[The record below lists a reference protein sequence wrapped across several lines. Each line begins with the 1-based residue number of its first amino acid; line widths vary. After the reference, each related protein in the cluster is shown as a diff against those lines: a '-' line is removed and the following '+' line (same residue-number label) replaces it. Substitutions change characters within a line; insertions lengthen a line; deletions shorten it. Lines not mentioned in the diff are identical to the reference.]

1 MRQTLLGK
9 NQMLYAVKLA
19 MLIIIKHD
27 EGNISESI
35 LELSNALIDIIGIAY
50 SPKYFFMVIFFGDP
64 NTVLVMTPNLKH
76 ALNNLK
82 ICREYRFE
90 SGL

>member
-1 MRQTLLGK
+1 MQFSIICLDFLFVVRSEIDTLLGK

-35 LELSNALIDIIGIAY
+35 LGCGKGFQNISSWSFSLEIQILFWL
-50 SPKYFFMVIFFGDP
+50 
-64 NTVLVMTPNLKH
+64 
-76 ALNNLK
+76 
-82 ICREYRFE
+82 
-90 SGL
+90 

>member
-35 LELSNALIDIIGIAY
+35 LELSNALIDIIGQL
-50 SPKYFFMVIFFGDP
+50 FG
-64 NTVLVMTPNLKH
+64 
-76 ALNNLK
+76 
-82 ICREYRFE
+82 
-90 SGL
+90 

>member
-1 MRQTLLGK
+1 LIEELPYHIENLEARQ
-9 NQMLYAVKLA
+9 
-19 MLIIIKHD
+19 D
-27 EGNISESI
+27 
-35 LELSNALIDIIGIAY
+35 LE
-50 SPKYFFMVIFFGDP
+50 YFLMVIFFGDP
-64 NTVLVMTPNLKH
+64 NTVLAMTPNLKH

>member
-1 MRQTLLGK
+1 
-9 NQMLYAVKLA
+9 MLWKWL
-19 MLIIIKHD
+19 
-27 EGNISESI
+27 
-35 LELSNALIDIIGIAY
+35 
-50 SPKYFFMVIFFGDP
+50 PKYFLMVIFFGDP
-64 NTVLVMTPNLKH
+64 NTVLAMTPNLKH